1 MIPRAVICVIVEIS
15 VTRGDL
21 AQLADDADKVY
32 AEIFKTVPGFLY
44 GALGV
49 RREDE
54 RAVGVVFF
62 ETAETLRAA
71 ESVIEGVREAVAIS
85 PGATFTLLDY
95 EVIVRGVGP
104 GAETLFAP
112 IDGTATP
119 GAPA

>member
-1 MIPRAVICVIVEIS
+1 M
-15 VTRGDL
+15 
-21 AQLADDADKVY
+21 AQFADDADKVY

-49 RREDE
+49 RRVDG

-62 ETAETLRAA
+62 ETEEAWQAA
-71 ESVIEGVREAVAIS
+71 EPVIAGVREAVAIS
-85 PGATFTLLDY
+85 PGATFTLVDY

-104 GAETLFAP
+104 EASRLFSP
-112 IDGTATP
+112 IGGSAAP

>member
-1 MIPRAVICVIVEIS
+1 MICVIVDIS
-15 VTRGDL
+15 VAPDLL

-49 RREDE
+49 RGEDQ
-54 RAVGVVFF
+54 RATAVVFF
-62 ETAETLRAA
+62 ETAEAWRAA
-71 ESVIEGVREAVAIS
+71 ESVVEGVREAVAIS

-104 GAETLFAP
+104 EAEKLFSQMG
-112 IDGTATP
+112 GTAAP
-119 GAPA
+119 GAPT

>member
-1 MIPRAVICVIVEIS
+1 MMRDAVICVIVDIS
-15 VTRGDL
+15 VAPDQM
-21 AQLADDADKVY
+21 AQFADDADKVY
-32 AEIFKTVPGFLY
+32 AEIFKTLPGFLY

-62 ETAETLRAA
+62 DTAETLRAA
-71 ESVIEGVREAVAIS
+71 EPVIEGVREAIAIS

-104 GAETLFAP
+104 EADKLFAP
-112 IDGTATP
+112 IG
-119 GAPA
+119 GAAAPDVPA

>member
-1 MIPRAVICVIVEIS
+1 MICVIVEIS
-15 VTRGDL
+15 VAPDLL

-49 RREDE
+49 RPQEQD
-54 RAVGVVFF
+54 ATAVVFF
-62 ETAETLRAA
+62 ETAEEWRAA
-71 ESVIEGVREAVAIS
+71 ESVVEGVREAISIS
-85 PGATFTLLDY
+85 PGATFTLRDY

-104 GAETLFAP
+104 EAERLFSP
-112 IDGTATP
+112 IGGTAAP

>member
-1 MIPRAVICVIVEIS
+1 VICIIVEIS
-15 VTRGDL
+15 VPPDLL

-32 AEIFKTVPGFLY
+32 AEIFKSVPGFLY

-49 RREDE
+49 RGED
-54 RAVGVVFF
+54 RRTAAVVFF
-62 ETAETLRAA
+62 ESAEAWHAA
-71 ESVIEGVREAVAIS
+71 ASVVEGVREAVAIS

-104 GAETLFAP
+104 EAEKLFSP
-112 IDGTATP
+112 IGGTGPP